1 MRILAKSYR
10 TANIRVTGVNETK
23 QDGVVVYNLE
33 DIEEIVCQWSA
44 TAGFTYWLIEHSAD
58 DEVSRTHFHL
68 VIKFK
73 SPTKFEN
80 IKGKFPYGDIESS
93 RNLRASIQYLI
104 HMNDKSKKQYQWE
117 DIHTNCLDMTPYKVQ
132 SISQQEITI
141 QGVMESINSGKIRE
155 YNQFIEIP
163 IELWAKY
170 KIRIENALIY
180 YRERICM
187 DKNRNVAVIFIS
199 GAAGSGKTTFAKDYC
214 CSQNKSFCISSS
226 SNDPLQDYKGE
237 DVLILDD
244 LRDDSFK
251 FHDFIK
257 LLDNHTLS
265 SSKSRYH
272 NKAFIGDTII
282 ITSVKPLQD
291 WYYLETSEDKHQL
304 YRRIQVMYKFT
315 PEKIYAF
322 DYNLSACRYEAVGS
336 ATNLNSLKAREKA
349 KMALSILDSM
359 GIQLN
364 PDDREIIER
373 GLANSTDEQLE
384 EMERRLEADDQ
395 AKQEIA
401 INDTRSGNKRAKRIS
416 SGTRTKRTSKAVP
429 KQ

>member
-1 MRILAKSYR
+1 MAKSYR
-10 TANIRVTGVNETK
+10 TANIRVTAVNETK

-44 TAGFTYWLIEHSAD
+44 TAGFTYWFIEHSAD

-73 SPTKFEN
+73 APTKFEN
-80 IKGKFPYGDIESS
+80 IKSKFPYGDIESS

-104 HMNDKSKKQYQWE
+104 HMNDKSKKQYRWE
-117 DIHTNCLDMTPYKVQ
+117 DIHTNCLDMSPYKIQ

-141 QGVMESINSGKIRE
+141 QGVMESINSGRIRE

-170 KIRIENALIY
+170 KTRIENALIY

-214 CSQNKSFCISSS
+214 CSQNKSYCISSS

-244 LRDDSFK
+244 LRDDSFNY
-251 FHDFIK
+251 HDFLK

-282 ITSVKPLQD
+282 ITSVIPIDD
-291 WYYLETSEDKHQL
+291 WYFFETREDKHQL
-304 YRRIQVMYKFT
+304 KRRIQVMYKFT
-315 PEKIYAF
+315 PEKIYAY
-322 DYNLSACRYEAVGS
+322 DYNLSKKRYDEVGS
-336 ATNLNSLKAREKA
+336 ATNLISLKAREKA

-364 PDDREIIER
+364 PNDREIIER
-373 GLANSTDEQLE
+373 GIKNSTDEELE
-384 EMERRLEADDQ
+384 AMERKLAEEERV
-395 AKQEIA
+395 KQELSIK
-401 INDTRSGNKRAKRIS
+401 DSRPVNKRAKKVS
-416 SGTRTKRTSKAVP
+416 SGTKRTRKAVP